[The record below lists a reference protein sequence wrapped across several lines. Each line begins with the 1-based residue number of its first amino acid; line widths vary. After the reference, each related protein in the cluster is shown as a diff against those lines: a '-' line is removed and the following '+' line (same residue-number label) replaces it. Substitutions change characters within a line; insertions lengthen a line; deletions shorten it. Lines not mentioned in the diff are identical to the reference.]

1 MGSKGEET
9 PSKLQKSSTQE
20 QAPPPSPATVF
31 PDWAAFQAYY
41 NSAGPPVPTGFYHS
55 PVASSPQ
62 GHPYVWAPQAGPTKG
77 DGKSTEVKKKTPL
90 TKRNGSLGNLTMITG
105 KSGERD
111 KTSGASTNGVESA
124 SGDSGS
130 EASSDG
136 SDANSQSGS
145 DDRHRQRR
153 TSGEGE
159 SKNAGTSDHTS
170 SSITAVRCS
179 AIAAPTTALKI
190 GRDYWA
196 GPSADTIGPVRP
208 KLPITLPST
217 SSAGAHPRSS
227 SAAPSSEIWTQDERE
242 LKRQRR
248 KQSNRESARRS
259 RMRKQAEYDEL
270 AVRVGSLTGEN
281 NRLREELARL
291 RGDCE
296 RLSSE
301 NASLSE
307 KLDGKPRKEKIGEL
321 NDPVVDFG

>member
-77 DGKSTEVKKKTPL
+77 D
-90 TKRNGSLGNLTMITG
+90 G